1 MRRVPAAMRVL
12 CALCFSCHEKFRAMS
27 RKCLCV
33 KHLLTVAAMEPG
45 R

>member
-1 MRRVPAAMRVL
+1 MRRVPTAMLMLPEL
-12 CALCFSCHEKFRAMS
+12 CVFCHEKFRAMR

-33 KHLLTVAAMEPG
+33 KHLLTVATVEPG